1 MATRVNNNKK
11 KNKNQITELIVK
23 TYPNKIKNKSLL
35 NKISSS
41 RLKFIN

>member
-23 TYPNKIKNKSLL
+23 TYQNKIKNKSLL
-35 NKISSS
+35 NKILSS